1 MFDIVIRNGTVID
14 GTGAPGRR
22 ADVAVRGGRIAAID
36 SCIDAD
42 ARETI
47 DATDRIVTPG
57 FVDPHSHFDG
67 QVTWDAEL
75 GPTSWHGVTTTV
87 MGNCGV
93 GFAPVRPGREAYL
106 ISLMEGVEDIPG
118 TALHEGITWG
128 WETFPEYLDVVGSLP
143 RVIDVAA
150 SVPHGSLRFY
160 VMGDRAISERTAT
173 VDDIETMGLLSRE
186 ALDAGAVAITSNRL
200 ASHRALDGTPVPGT
214 FADEAELRA
223 LAQALGGAGRGLLQI
238 TGQLA
243 MGQELDHAFAELDMY
258 ARLSIESGRP
268 VMYSL
273 TEVNQQPDFW
283 RRALEHTEKLNGK
296 GANLIVQTHGRPT
309 GLVVGWDTFNPFA
322 GRPSYDA
329 IAALGP
335 AERLARLVDPAVRA
349 AILAEGGDEPAGRM
363 GLIAKLWHYVFP
375 MLDGPTFEPTADE
388 SVAVRA
394 SAAGVGNEEMLY
406 DLMVQAPLQLSLGG
420 YRKHD
425 LGSIHDIMTHPHAM
439 LGLADGG
446 AHCSIICDSSL
457 PSFVLQHWV
466 RDRTRGPRIALEQA
480 VWMMTA
486 RTAEIYDLADRGV
499 LAPGRRA
506 DVNVIDLDA
515 MTLHLPEVLHDLP
528 TGAKRVVQRADGYDV
543 TICNGEVTFRDA
555 TATGARPGVLVRG
568 PQR

>member
-1 MFDIVIRNGTVID
+1 MTGTRARLALAFFVTLLVQVTIFVEVHPL
-14 GTGAPGRR
+14 GVAPELPLLVALHCGRAAGAE
-22 ADVAVRGGRIAAID
+22 RGASA
-36 SCIDAD
+36 
-42 ARETI
+42 
-47 DATDRIVTPG
+47 G
-57 FVDPHSHFDG
+57 FV
-67 QVTWDAEL
+67 
-75 GPTSWHGVTTTV
+75 
-87 MGNCGV
+87 
-93 GFAPVRPGREAYL
+93 
-106 ISLMEGVEDIPG
+106 
-118 TALHEGITWG
+118 
-128 WETFPEYLDVVGSLP
+128 
-143 RVIDVAA
+143 
-150 SVPHGSLRFY
+150 
-160 VMGDRAISERTAT
+160 
-173 VDDIETMGLLSRE
+173 MGLLYDVQSPSPFGLW
-186 ALDAGAVAITSNRL
+186 ALTCCVAAYL
-200 ASHRALDGTPVPGT
+200 
-214 FADEAELRA
+214 
-223 LAQALGGAGRGLLQI
+223 
-238 TGQLA
+238 
-243 MGQELDHAFAELDMY
+243 MGNF
-258 ARLSIESGRP
+258 S
-268 VMYSL
+268 
-273 TEVNQQPDFW
+273 
-283 RRALEHTEKLNGK
+283 
-296 GANLIVQTHGRPT
+296 ANLSRPT
-309 GLVVGWDTFNPFA
+309 GLVVVWDTFNPFA

-388 SVAVRA
+388 SVAARA